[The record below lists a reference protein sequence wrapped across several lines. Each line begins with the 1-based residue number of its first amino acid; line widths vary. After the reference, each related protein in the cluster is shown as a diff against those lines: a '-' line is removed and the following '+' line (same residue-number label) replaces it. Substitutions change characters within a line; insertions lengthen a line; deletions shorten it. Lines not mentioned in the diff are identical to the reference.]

1 MKSLRRRSC
10 GANAVP
16 AFALLC
22 AVSSALLAGSAAYA
36 GPIWDDDLT
45 EDAEALPAGAQV
57 VTTAVVG
64 QIRGKLS
71 GNAFMGGG
79 DFVDMYAI
87 QITQPLELKFS
98 TGGAQTGGG
107 SAQFDSRLFL
117 FRASGT
123 GVGGD
128 ALAVFANDDA
138 FPGNPGSFI
147 GSQANDGSGFILQ
160 KPGIYYIAITVDGIN
175 ALNANGGQIFES
187 IASPGTIAFGNFEK
201 FGGWGGQ
208 PGSNGGD
215 YIISVQGIA
224 GIPAPGALAL
234 LGMAGV
240 LGRGRRRA

>member
-1 MKSLRRRSC
+1 MNSLRRRPR

-16 AFALLC
+16 AFAMLC
-22 AVSSALLAGSAAYA
+22 AASSALLANPAAYA

-57 VTTAVVG
+57 VTAGIVG
-64 QIRGKLS
+64 EIRGKLS

-87 QITQPLELKFS
+87 RIVAPMEVKFS

-107 SAQFDSRLFL
+107 FADFDSRLFL

-123 GVGGD
+123 GLGGD

-138 FPGNPGSFI
+138 FPGTPGSFI

-160 KPGIYYIAITVDGIN
+160 TPGIYYLAITVDGIN
-175 ALNANGGQIFES
+175 ALNANGGQIFEG
-187 IASPGTIAFGNFEK
+187 IGNPGTIAFGNFEK

-215 YIISVQGIA
+215 YTISVQGIA
-224 GIPAPGALAL
+224 GIPAPGAMAL
-234 LGMAGV
+234 LGMAGI